1 MIAPRALLG
10 AFTALALV
18 GANNTVTD
26 VCITTDASGLVLAAG
41 NHRTV
46 LVTSPTSPSSTH
58 RLAAS
63 LAGDIRKT
71 VPSSTVDV
79 LNSTSLSSL
88 GAKPSGETWIVLGA
102 LDESPL
108 VNEAVNATGI
118 DVSGTRGQW
127 EAWTIGK
134 GVAGNSEVVVVA
146 GADRVS
152 PLCRAV
158 RRGVLIVDVERYG
171 LRCVHSV

>member
-1 MIAPRALLG
+1 MIPRALLA
-10 AFTALALV
+10 AFTALALAS
-18 GANNTVTD
+18 ANNTPTD
-26 VCITTDASGLVLAAG
+26 TCITSDGSGLLLAAG

-46 LVTSPTSPSSTH
+46 LVTSPTSLSSTH
-58 RLAAS
+58 RLALS
-63 LAGDIRKT
+63 LASDIRKT

-88 GAKPSGETWIVLGA
+88 GAKPEGETWILLGA

-118 DVSGTRGQW
+118 DVSNTRGQW

-134 GVAGNSEVVVVA
+134 GVAGGSEVVVVA

-152 PLCRAV
+152 LAA
-158 RRGVLIVDVERYG
+158 
-171 LRCVHSV
+171 

>member
-1 MIAPRALLG
+1 MIAPRALLA
-10 AFTALALV
+10 AFAALAFAS
-18 GANNTVTD
+18 ANNTPTD
-26 VCITTDASGLVLAAG
+26 QCITTDSSGVLLASA

-71 VPSSTVDV
+71 VPSSTVDI

-88 GAKPSGETWIVLGA
+88 GAKPDGETWIVLGS
-102 LDESPL
+102 LDESQL

-118 DVSGTRGQW
+118 DVSATRGQW

-134 GVAGNSEVVVVA
+134 GMAGSSEVVVVA

-152 PLCRAV
+152 WSA
-158 RRGVLIVDVERYG
+158 
-171 LRCVHSV
+171 